1 MTLGGGKYADVA
13 ICGSEKLDKKITDE
27 LKPSRYKKVLKYEPT
42 WKEDITPLLDLYK
55 SLTES

>member
-1 MTLGGGKYADVA
+1 M
-13 ICGSEKLDKKITDE
+13 GSDKIDKKITDE
-27 LKPSRYKKVLKYEPT
+27 IKPSKTKKVIKFEQE